1 MSTKPRQA
9 AESIRGSQG
18 LIDELGAVPSRGRR
32 RTIASR
38 LGTRTSRTRRV
49 GHSLV
54 TPEDTQDQSLEL
66 VVGVLQP
73 LGAQEN
79 VPDRLVERAFFQA
92 LPKGFFNQGR

>member
-1 MSTKPRQA
+1 MN
-9 AESIRGSQG
+9 
-18 LIDELGAVPSRGRR
+18 LVPSRLADGV
-32 RTIASR
+32 AR
-38 LGTRTSRTRRV
+38 LLPGWEHVPHEHVAR
-49 GHSLV
+49 GAFLV

-73 LGAQEN
+73 LRAQEN

>member
-1 MSTKPRQA
+1 MN
-9 AESIRGSQG
+9 
-18 LIDELGAVPSRGRR
+18 
-32 RTIASR
+32 
-38 LGTRTSRTRRV
+38 TSRV